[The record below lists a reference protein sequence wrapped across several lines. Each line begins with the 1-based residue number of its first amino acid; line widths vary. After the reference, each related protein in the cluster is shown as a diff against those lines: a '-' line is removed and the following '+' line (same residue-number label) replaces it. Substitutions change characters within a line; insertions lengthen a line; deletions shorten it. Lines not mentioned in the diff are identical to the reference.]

1 MPNDNDRET
10 PAEGVPAV
18 EDEPPTSPD
27 LARPACPACKGAGGT
42 LTVWW
47 EGSVHRGRMVRC
59 DYCGGTGVVERDRHA
74 AYHATLKAARSR
86 RRI

>member
-1 MPNDNDRET
+1 MPDPNDRET
-10 PAEGVPAV
+10 PPEGTPAV
-18 EDEPPTSPD
+18 AEDEPPTSPD
-27 LARPACPACKGAGGT
+27 LSRPACPACRGSGGT

-59 DYCGGTGVVERDRHA
+59 DYCAGTGAVTRERHA
-74 AYHATLKAARSR
+74 AYHTLLKAPPR